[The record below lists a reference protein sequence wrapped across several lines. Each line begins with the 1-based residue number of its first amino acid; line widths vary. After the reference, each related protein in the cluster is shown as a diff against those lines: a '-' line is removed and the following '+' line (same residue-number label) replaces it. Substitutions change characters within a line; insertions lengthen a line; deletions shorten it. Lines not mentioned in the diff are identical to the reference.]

1 MKPRVQK
8 TAQKS
13 QWALYF
19 SLIHRGEY
27 LTAAEE
33 TCCPGFSTL
42 RVYQSDRRLGC
53 EGLLSSCWS
62 AFRHQ
67 TLGAPKINILNLFQY
82 YDF

>member
-27 LTAAEE
+27 LTAQRRHAVRDSAHW
-33 TCCPGFSTL
+33 GSTKAIGDL
-42 RVYQSDRRLGC
+42 GVKASSPRAGRLSDIKL
-53 EGLLSSCWS
+53 
-62 AFRHQ
+62 
-67 TLGAPKINILNLFQY
+67 
-82 YDF
+82 